1 MTPMA
6 PKARIPFL
14 PCQLT
19 GHPREGDRDLR
30 LDGWEGSRHS
40 HSPSRERQG
49 SAKPCFILV
58 LPALLFAT
66 LHERRLFSLASQDEG
81 YGSPLGGAGPTVR
94 HQTSYCVLHLTA

>member
-49 SAKPCFILV
+49 SAKPFFILV
-58 LPALLFAT
+58 LPVLLF
-66 LHERRLFSLASQDEG
+66 RYPLFSLASQDEG